1 MRAGQAQQKEQA
13 GAGHAMEKQTNFGGN
28 QTVKSTT
35 QNKEHTGQNAR
46 PLEIRCVGNLSVR
59 EYFAGLAMQGLLACG
74 ALTMAQ
80 DNRIRPFNEQEISDL
95 AFHMADAIIAEGNK

>member
-1 MRAGQAQQKEQA
+1 
-13 GAGHAMEKQTNFGGN
+13 MEKQTNFGGN

-59 EYFAGLAMQGLLACG
+59 EYFAGLAMQGMLCNGFIPNIVGPDGSTL
-74 ALTMAQ
+74 Q
-80 DNRIRPFNEQEISDL
+80 SDNYAEC
-95 AFHMADAIIAEGNK
+95 AFRMADAMLAEGSKQ